1 LFIRATAFHEN
12 GGFDEYFFAHQEEID
27 LCWRLQLAGYK
38 IYSCPA
44 SVVYH
49 VGAGTLQK
57 GSAKKTFLNF
67 RNNLIMLAKNLPSNR
82 KWVIMIRI
90 MLDAIAA
97 FKGLLS
103 GDGVYFN
110 SIFKAHLA
118 FLKWLLFHPQKR
130 FLPIQKTGELQG
142 VLQKNLIWQFF
153 INKKKTFAEIVRK
166 S

>member
-1 LFIRATAFHEN
+1 
-12 GGFDEYFFAHQEEID
+12 
-27 LCWRLQLAGYK
+27 
-38 IYSCPA
+38 
-44 SVVYH
+44 
-49 VGAGTLQK
+49 
-57 GSAKKTFLNF
+57 
-67 RNNLIMLAKNLPSNR
+67 MLAKNLPSNR